1 MLLEQYNTGAYIVH
15 HQTVNHNKSQLW
27 CTPFSSSLPLRQ
39 QPRRSNQKSINIPQH
54 IKNVRLVVTI
64 QFEIKVNHEDKHNRV
79 PARTTTSLPYL
90 LRIRKKTKYHTNPGV
105 RAGALC
111 GKYKSSGN
119 SPGWKLADR
128 GSWSSSFSPITE
140 NELVLRFCHH
150 FQRKRT
156 IAMVTVIL
164 VKTLNKVSNLP
175 FHIMFIANEVFF
187 SFPVS
192 IWKPPIPLIGNTGK
206 KRFFQ

>member
-1 MLLEQYNTGAYIVH
+1 MLLEQYNDGVIKYSILGHTLSTIGLQI
-15 HQTVNHNKSQLW
+15 TTLME
-27 CTPFSSSLPLRQ
+27 CTPFGSSLPLRQ
-39 QPRRSNQKSINIPQH
+39 QPRRSTQKSINISQY

-64 QFEIKVNHEDKHNRV
+64 QFEIKVNYEDKHNGV

-90 LRIRKKTKYHTNPGV
+90 RHLRIRKYHTNPGV
-105 RAGALC
+105 RAGALS
-111 GKYKSSGN
+111 GRYKSSGS

-140 NELVLRFCHH
+140 NERVLRFCHH

-156 IAMVTVIL
+156 IAMVTAIL

-175 FHIMFIANEVFF
+175 FHIMFIANEMKFF
-187 SFPVS
+187 LFLRLFGS
-192 IWKPPIPLIGNTGK
+192 L
-206 KRFFQ
+206 